1 MYGRARRR
9 LFVTKVRGQN
19 FHEDYHDYEIMRG
32 GAIIHPR
39 LVAAEHLSRFPAH
52 TFTSAIENL
61 DRMLGGGL
69 DAGTTTLLL
78 GPAGVG
84 KSTVSMQFRREC
96 PQATEHFAET
106 APFQRRARIRRCC
119 AAAPQPRRFSPRSSG
134 VYSRLWQALYQD
146 GSAAGIFR
154 PEPASPACPPGSRS
168 RRPRCRR

>member
-32 GAIIHPR
+32 GVVVHPR

-52 TFTSAIENL
+52 TFTSGIENL

-78 GPAGVG
+78 GPARVG

-96 PQATEHFAET
+96 PHATEHFAET
-106 APFQRRARIRRCC
+106 APFPATGPYPPVLGSRIPAVPIQPAFERSVLTTV
-119 AAAPQPRRFSPRSSG
+119 AGTLPRRLRCGNFPTRTTFTC
-134 VYSRLWQALYQD
+134 L
-146 GSAAGIFR
+146 
-154 PEPASPACPPGSRS
+154 PA
-168 RRPRCRR
+168 